1 MWLEWWCGWNG
12 GMIEVA
18 GGWSGGVVGVA
29 GVVGMVVWLEWWN
42 D

>member
-1 MWLEWWCGWNG
+1 
-12 GMIEVA
+12 MIEVA